1 MKFVSYLDVDSPRLG
16 IIVNDQL
23 YDLHNI
29 NPFISETMLGF
40 LQQENQGM
48 DFAKITIEEIA
59 NGQYAQKSLDDKVIT
74 APLPNPKS
82 FRNCINKNVKGL
94 PFPIWNFGNHHAVGG
109 EGDVDCMQYH
119 FGKLD
124 FELEIAAVLNK
135 EGRNIRAEHA
145 DYYIGGIMMLVTYVS
160 RGIQDDEQNFVDT
173 SAKSMDFSVTTGP
186 FLVTPDELDEYQVT
200 KEGHIGKHY
209 QMEAECIVKGEKVYE
224 TNTIHLPWTFA
235 EIIERVSYGAT
246 LYPGDIIGSGKIQG
260 ACLKDV
266 NEENKKNDEAYEDQ
280 WLNPNDQ
287 VMFHVQ
293 GLGKLRNKTSLSA
306 TEISLTDEDS

>member
-1 MKFVSYLDVDSPRLG
+1 MKSVSYLDVDSPRLG

-40 LQQENQGM
+40 LYQENQGM
-48 DFAKITIEEIA
+48 DFAKITVEEIA
-59 NGQYAQKSLDDKVIT
+59 NGQYAQKSLEDKTIT

-82 FRNCINKNVKGL
+82 FRSCINKKAKGL
-94 PFPIWNFGNHHAVGG
+94 QFPIWNFGNHHAVGG

-124 FELEIAAVLNK
+124 FELEIAAILNK

-160 RGIQDDEQNFVDT
+160 RGIQDDEQNFIDI
-173 SAKSMDFSVTTGP
+173 SAKSMDFSITTGP
-186 FLVTPDELDEYQVT
+186 FLVTPDELDEYQVK

-209 QMEAECIVKGEKVYE
+209 QMKVECALKDETVCR

-260 ACLKDV
+260 ACLEDI
-266 NEENKKNDEAYEDQ
+266 NNENKKNNETYEDQ
-280 WLNPNDQ
+280 WLNPNDE
-287 VMFHVQ
+287 VMFHAQ
-293 GLGKLRNKTSLSA
+293 GLGELRNKMSLSA
-306 TEISLTDEDS
+306 AEISLTDEDS